1 MKKTK
6 WQVVCI
12 ICQIL
17 FMFVVPCLVLWLF
30 YGNNAFIALRY
41 KVSLTGVAFVLLF
54 FSISKRFWLDD
65 TLKKMQAKIVNIETD
80 ALSMT
85 NKDAIAKTK
94 KVYKRY
100 RYVDLFFKLIVP
112 LILLVGLTVIIKA
125 LEEQAL
131 KLYGVFLWS
140 TISFAVGVIFK
151 ILEIKATRFMHE
163 A

>member
-1 MKKTK
+1 MKKTA
-6 WQVVCI
+6 WQVTCIVCQFI
-12 ICQIL
+12 
-17 FMFVVPCLVLWLF
+17 FMFIVPILILWLF

-54 FSISKRFWLDD
+54 FSLSKKFWLDD

-94 KVYKRY
+94 KAYKRY
-100 RYVDLFFKLIVP
+100 RYVDLFFKLVMP
-112 LILLVGLTVIIKA
+112 LILLVGLTMIIKA

-131 KLYGVFLWS
+131 KLYSVFLWS
-140 TISFAVGVIFK
+140 TISFAVGVVFK
-151 ILEIKATRFMHE
+151 VFEIQSTKFMHE
-163 A
+163 

>member
-12 ICQIL
+12 ICQFL
-17 FMFVVPCLVLWLF
+17 FMFVIPCLVLWF
-30 YGNNAFIALRY
+30 YYGNNAFIALKY

-54 FSISKRFWLDD
+54 FCLSKRFWLDD
-65 TLKKMQAKIVNIETD
+65 MLKKMQAKIVNIETD

-94 KVYKRY
+94 KAYKRY

-112 LILLVGLTVIIKA
+112 LILLVGMTTIINA

-131 KLYGVFLWS
+131 KLYGVFLWA
-140 TISFAVGVIFK
+140 TISFGVGVLFK
-151 ILEIKATRFMHE
+151 IFEIHSTKFIHE
-163 A
+163 